1 MQEVITHLTAMSY
14 NSKAP
19 ELRIREAI
27 SASCWLVRKRVSK
40 TGKTNHMIIAIY
52 ALVFTALGEDHLQH
66 LTFDAQSRPTTCAS
80 EAVSRRERLRRPWSR
95 TDTFE
100 IHTLFYLYVER
111 VSSRSEC
118 AIFRRFP
125 LRIEAASLIGG
136 SSLRSAETLRAWES

>member
-40 TGKTNHMIIAIY
+40 TGKTNHMIIAIH

-66 LTFDAQSRPTTCAS
+66 LTLTPFFSPSHSISVPPNEDQVVLDLVQITTA
-80 EAVSRRERLRRPWSR
+80 
-95 TDTFE
+95 
-100 IHTLFYLYVER
+100 
-111 VSSRSEC
+111 
-118 AIFRRFP
+118 
-125 LRIEAASLIGG
+125 LRIGHIPVPYTRYQG
-136 SSLRSAETLRAWES
+136 